1 MLSSL
6 LDSLIVMLCC
16 IDAFISDCQSYSDVC
31 CIDAFISD
39 CQSYSDVVLY

>member
-6 LDSLIVMLCC
+6 IVSLIVMLCC
-16 IDAFISDCQSYSDVC
+16 IDALV
-31 CIDAFISD
+31 SD